1 MLLAYLA
8 SGVLL
13 AVLQILAIVL
23 SSAYCAVLSRRA
35 KKNNDDP
42 VMSSLLGG
50 KPRPHDRHLELYN
63 LTATGGTMAN
73 ATDSGVP
80 STRNGSRKSV
90 LEGEDDIASTASST
104 RHGINYRSSLH
115 VEPSQETGTV
125 I

>member
-1 MLLAYLA
+1 VLLAYLA

-63 LTATGGTMAN
+63 LTATGTMAN

-80 STRNGSRKSV
+80 STQDGSRRSV
-90 LEGEDDIASTASST
+90 LEGEDDIASTASSS

-115 VEPSQETGTV
+115 VEPSQEAGTV